1 MDRVR
6 TRDSAYVPRGVKSP
20 RTGSPN
26 PVRAIFHRTAS
37 EGSTALDPAA
47 DNIRPQYF
55 YESEPLTP
63 VCHTSVTPRLLSA
76 RLTDP
81 YLSTPRSSSQQMG
94 LQPYGGVGA
103 EAMRGSAGNA
113 LRPTSAPSS
122 RKRGSAGNALRPTS
136 APSSAATRHAA
147 AKISGTAPACF
158 GLERDALERQASGA
172 STSAAA
178 RARGAQEPAEQAQA
192 RVHAQQIPPPSSPR
206 VSLVCVLHVSCVR
219 ASCVP

>member
-81 YLSTPRSSSQQMG
+81 YLSTPRSSSQHMG

-113 LRPTSAPSS
+113 LRPTSAPS
-122 RKRGSAGNALRPTS
+122 L
-136 APSSAATRHAA
+136 AATRHAA